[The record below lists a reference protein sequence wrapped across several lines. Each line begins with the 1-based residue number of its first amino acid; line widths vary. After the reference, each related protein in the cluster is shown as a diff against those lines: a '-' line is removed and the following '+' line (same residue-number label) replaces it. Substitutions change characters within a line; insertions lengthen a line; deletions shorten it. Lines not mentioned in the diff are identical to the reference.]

1 MTNQNLLA
9 LILGDE
15 VRITQAITT
24 GAAWEVWMQV
34 ELVVLLLQAGLQA
47 ARELPYPP
55 PNSTWRLDIGAQD
68 SQGQYAIEL
77 KVESATDAGAALL
90 NSVQQDIVK
99 IANYTPLNPGA
110 RWVVGIGYSSQA
122 RGAMYAYASSPA
134 NHAIYNE
141 VNSIGVLIVTV

>member
-68 SQGQYAIEL
+68 SQGHT
-77 KVESATDAGAALL
+77 KSC
-90 NSVQQDIVK
+90 
-99 IANYTPLNPGA
+99 
-110 RWVVGIGYSSQA
+110 
-122 RGAMYAYASSPA
+122 
-134 NHAIYNE
+134 YNKTSKDE
-141 VNSIGVLIVTV
+141 EIKCPRKLT